1 MDAPNSPGRVSPGA
15 SVSTRDRLISVATVV
30 LLAALAG
37 GGAASYPLGVAI
49 GLPSLAAWGGAVLLG
64 AFVWASNSGGLG
76 GFLAPLGG
84 LALAALIP
92 GAAPLL
98 LFSGPPLAIFVL
110 AAVVLAFS
118 SGRFRFP
125 KAALLPAFFAIYA
138 SVAYQAQTR
147 VGPDGDEPQYLM
159 VAESL
164 VTDHDLV
171 LDEDFRLERYRAF
184 YSRPLEPHFR
194 IRGPAGQIYSLHA
207 VGLPVLILPAYA
219 LFGYAGV
226 SFFMAFLG
234 ALLVREMRR
243 LAAAVSG
250 DESVAQATAWVIGL
264 SPPLIHFAGLV
275 FTEIPAALFLCAGLR
290 TAAFGAGAR
299 SALVAAVCAGALPW
313 LNVRYAILATAI
325 VLALVWRLW
334 ERGGSASLMARVR
347 PALPPAIVLIVSAMA
362 LGLYH
367 FSLWGFF
374 DPRRIY
380 GRRREFSLDI
390 LPEGLPGLFFD
401 QEFGLFVYAP
411 LFVLVLA
418 GWFRLWRRHRGV
430 AAAAL
435 LAACGVIA
443 TASVW
448 PMWRGGFNPPARFLL
463 PLVPVMAACLALM
476 PQNPLRPSVALLAG
490 FSLWTGIFGAMN
502 IETVHRDRDGVAP
515 FFRTQSGARE
525 WTSALPSF
533 VLSEDRPTRV
543 LAIPWAG
550 LLVLA
555 LVAASRPWSRT
566 ATALRHRD
574 AALPTVS
581 FMAVAMLCD
590 AWSPRARSSERD
602 ATRLLGEPSI
612 QLPSMKYEPSSQ
624 AIWPMTLFFEPHR
637 HPAGL
642 VFAHALTLGPGR
654 YAIALET
661 ADAVDAQA
669 GPVTT
674 LLVADRRTG
683 ESVRAQMSMSEAPAA
698 GNEPVGPPSL
708 GATFEV
714 TSKGVFDF
722 TLLGGSPRSFQT
734 ARLAF
739 LP

>member
-1 MDAPNSPGRVSPGA
+1 MEAPTSPGTVSPEGA
-15 SVSTRDRLISVATVV
+15 ASTRDRLISVATVV

-37 GGAASYPLGVAI
+37 GGAASHAAGVAI
-49 GLPSLAAWGGAVLLG
+49 GIPSVAAWGVAVLLG
-64 AFVWASNSGGLG
+64 AFVWASRCGGLG
-76 GFLAPLGG
+76 GFLVPLGG
-84 LALAALIP
+84 VALAVFVP
-92 GAAPLL
+92 SAASLL
-98 LFSGPPLAIFVL
+98 LFSGRPLAIFVL
-110 AAVVLAFS
+110 AAVLLALS
-118 SGRFRFP
+118 SGRFRLP
-125 KAALLPAFFAIYA
+125 RAALLSGFFAIYA
-138 SVAYQAQTR
+138 FVAYQAQTR

-164 VTDHDLV
+164 MTDHDLV

-194 IRGPAGQIYSLHA
+194 IRGPEGQIYSLHA

-219 LFGYAGV
+219 LFGYPGV

-234 ALLVREMRR
+234 ALLVREIRR
-243 LAAAVSG
+243 LAAAVCG
-250 DESVAQATAWVIGL
+250 DESVAQAIAWVIGL
-264 SPPLIHFAGLV
+264 APPVIHFAGLV
-275 FTEIPAALFLCAGLR
+275 FTEIPAALFLCVGLR
-290 TAAFGAGAR
+290 TAAFGASAR

-325 VLALVWRLW
+325 VLALVWRW
-334 ERGGSASLMARVR
+334 WGKGGSSSVIDRAR
-347 PALPPAIVLIVSAMA
+347 PALPPAIVLIVSALA

-367 FSLWGFF
+367 FALWGFF

-411 LFVLVLA
+411 LFVLVVA
-418 GWFRLWRRHRGV
+418 GWFRLWRGHRGLAV
-430 AAAAL
+430 AAL

-476 PQNPLRPSVALLAG
+476 PQKPLRPSIALLAG
-490 FSLWTGIFGAMN
+490 FSLWTGLFGAMN

-525 WTSALPSF
+525 WTPALPSF

-555 LVAASRPWSRT
+555 LVAATRPWSRT
-566 ATALRHRD
+566 ATALRHCD
-574 AALPTVS
+574 TALPTAS

-590 AWSPRARSSERD
+590 VWSPRARSPERD
-602 ATRLLGEPSI
+602 ATRLLGEPAI
-612 QLPSMKYEPSSQ
+612 QLPSLKYEPAKR

-637 HPAGL
+637 YPAGL
-642 VFAHALTLGPGR
+642 AFAHAMSLAPGR
-654 YAIALET
+654 YAIGLET
-661 ADAVDAQA
+661 ADAVDAEP
-669 GPVTT
+669 GPATT
-674 LLVADRRTG
+674 LLVTDRRTG
-683 ESVRAQMSMSEAPAA
+683 ESLREPMTMS
-698 GNEPVGPPSL
+698 GPPGAGGADLAARSL

-722 TLLGGSPRSFQT
+722 ALLGGSPRSFQA
-734 ARLAF
+734 ARLRL